1 MPLNKMYLV
10 STDQYQQPQQQQQ
23 QQYPTN
29 PYTEKLIELENELRQ
44 ILTNELLDVHQ
55 KAILYG
61 QVLQK
66 MLNFKSQ
73 EQESRKLKVEIQQQP
88 QLPLE
93 SPLPPPPKE
102 EDEVE
107 EPRVK
112 KISLDIIET
121 APKTDKLK
129 LVKLI
134 NNLPKSVGWNSQGQL
149 TLYNQ
154 VIPGSNIKNL
164 LQGHV
169 SRGKKKQKLAKEDL
183 GYPLLRAELQQHV
196 PASSQQQQHQS
207 QLWLNFDNEN
217 ANME

>member
-23 QQYPTN
+23 YPTN
-29 PYTEKLIELENELRQ
+29 PYREKLIELENELRQ
-44 ILTNELLDVHQ
+44 ILANELLDVHQ

-88 QLPLE
+88 QLPPPLE

-102 EDEVE
+102 EDEE
-107 EPRVK
+107 KESRVQ
-112 KISLDIIET
+112 KISRDIIDT

-183 GYPLLRAELQQHV
+183 GYPLLRAELQQQV
-196 PASSQQQQHQS
+196 PASSQQQQS